1 MKPENLVF
9 LEDIRNAINELD
21 LFVPLEGYDEFTQN
35 RPSQLI
41 AERLLIVI
49 GESAARIR
57 RTHPD
62 LLKNSDRI
70 IGLRNRVVHDY
81 STIDKATVYAIII
94 DHIPNLKKEVEEL
107 LHQHG

>member
-9 LEDIRNAINELD
+9 LEDIRNAIAELD
-21 LFVPLEGYDEFTQN
+21 RFVTLEEYDEFLQN

-57 RTHPD
+57 RKHPD
-62 LLKNSDRI
+62 LLKNSDKI
-70 IGLRNRVVHDY
+70 IGMRNRVVHDY
-81 STIDKATVYAIII
+81 STIDKATVYTIII
-94 DHIPNLKKEVEEL
+94 DHIPKLKNEVEEL
-107 LHQHG
+107 LRQHG